1 MHDAEVKSTA
11 QALRGQIREAKA
23 QLELK
28 LMRDIKGSKVKR
40 DAYRYNMGPQVNGRD
55 NTVTDNTE
63 KAEVTSIFFFLHQ
76 LWHVSRAPWPLHVS
90 AQAEKIRALGE
101 QQLGNTETTCMHSD
115 PWSQVAVTQECWCC
129 GQLQGSHLSSTENRG
144 KQEGTLMTAR
154 KLTIHRFLK

>member
-76 LWHVSRAPWPLHVS
+76 L
-90 AQAEKIRALGE
+90 
-101 QQLGNTETTCMHSD
+101 
-115 PWSQVAVTQECWCC
+115 
-129 GQLQGSHLSSTENRG
+129 
-144 KQEGTLMTAR
+144 
-154 KLTIHRFLK
+154 